1 MFSFRTTPLEQQ
13 EDIVLTRGGRIGVLC
28 NQTAWHPEFGEYLFE
43 YFAKKGDLKRV
54 FMPEHGL
61 FGELQDQEKLD
72 CTDCYNNLLKQNIK
86 SEKASKERANNGKLE
101 IDGTEECE
109 FVSLYGTSENSLNI
123 APDKLTDLDALII
136 ELQDV
141 GCRYYTYISTINN
154 LFKTLKYND
163 IDLAVYIVDRANPAG
178 RQVEGTLLRA
188 GYRSFIG
195 IEGLPHR
202 HGLTIGELAYFL
214 YEEIHAKFPLHII
227 SYMASP
233 VNKELMPWSIPP
245 SPNFPGLFTAHFYP
259 GQCLWEGTNISEGRG
274 TTRPFELFGAPFM
287 ESLLGY
293 NNSRNYSNWNDRE
306 NPIYDPGVYIRW
318 LKFIPAFHKYA
329 GECCFGFHLMLNPNM
344 QYHSLSHNLRIIR
357 FLHDNCD
364 KFKFREGKYE
374 AGNEKTAIELLL
386 GDKELIDYVNGEGDW
401 SDIKEHIKVEEQKW
415 IKKAKKSILYPDSQ
429 MFRIK

>member
-1 MFSFRTTPLEQQ
+1 MFSFRTTPLDQQ
-13 EDIVLTRGGRIGVLC
+13 EDIVLTKGGHIGVLC

-43 YFAKKGDLKRV
+43 YYAKKGGLKRV

-72 CTDCYNNLLKQNIK
+72 STDCYKNLFRR
-86 SEKASKERANNGKLE
+86 EERAKSGKLE
-101 IDGTEECE
+101 RSGANDIE

-123 APDKLTDLDALII
+123 DPAKLTDLDALII

-154 LFKTLKYND
+154 LFRTLKNND
-163 IDLAVYIVDRANPAG
+163 IDLAIYIVDRANPAG

-214 YEEIHAKFPLHII
+214 YEEMHAKFPLHII

-245 SPNFPGLFTAHFYP
+245 SPNFPGLFTAHFYS

-287 ESLLGY
+287 EPLQGY
-293 NNSRNYSNWNDRE
+293 NSYSNYSNWNDKE

-329 GECCFGFHLMLNPNM
+329 NECCFGFHLMLNANM

-364 KFKFREGKYE
+364 GFKFREGKYE

-386 GDKELIDYVNGEGDW
+386 GDKDLIDYVKGEGLW

-415 IKKAKKSILYPDSQ
+415 IKKAKKAVLYPDSQ
-429 MFRIK
+429 LFRIK